1 MGIHQ
6 KFKSTNKLHY
16 NDLYRFKNRERA
28 AAMQG
33 LVKAK
38 KLVSEDSP
46 TYKAAIEAKNKGT
59 EQKKKDEM
67 EERGKALAKALEKR
81 FEDVLK
87 AGMPAGPPESSKTP
101 ATTPSSPTG
110 PTGAS
115 PKASYPFPLVPPS
128 VGAVRREVV
137 RDGGLRSRGPGDVRA
152 GNWIAD
158 SSHFVCMARHYSPY
172 FVVHCRCQRCAEG
185 FSGYSAGLCM

>member
-6 KFKSTNKLHY
+6 EFKGTNQLHY
-16 NDLYRFKNRERA
+16 NDLYKFMIREKA

-67 EERGKALAKALEKR
+67 EERGKALAKALGKR

-87 AGMPAGPPESSKTP
+87 ASMPTGPPESSMPP

-115 PKASYPFPLVPPS
+115 PMASSPFPPVPPS

-137 RDGGLRSRGPGDVRA
+137 RDGGL
-152 GNWIAD
+152 
-158 SSHFVCMARHYSPY
+158 
-172 FVVHCRCQRCAEG
+172 
-185 FSGYSAGLCM
+185 